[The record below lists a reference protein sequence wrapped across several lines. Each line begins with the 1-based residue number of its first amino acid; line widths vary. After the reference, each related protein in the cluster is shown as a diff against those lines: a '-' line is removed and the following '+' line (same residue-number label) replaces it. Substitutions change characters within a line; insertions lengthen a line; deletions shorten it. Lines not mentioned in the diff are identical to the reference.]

1 MAASL
6 AFNSL
11 DSRSSGRWGPESLTV
26 TPDLSRVAKVARLS
40 DCTLV
45 LYFVQL
51 CMCYC
56 VCVAGGP
63 ELGCSV
69 LMIIY
74 GCECA
79 CKPIQKP
86 KVVFLGTAEVSSLTS
101 RTHPTDSR
109 ARLALETTSM
119 AGYPLHHGLHP
130 VLQGEDLGTRV
141 YRSVLCC
148 VDAGVLFARLALAA
162 AALASSIATPAM
174 RWWGWTGN

>member
-63 ELGCSV
+63 ELCV
-69 LMIIY
+69 NDY

-86 KVVFLGTAEVSSLTS
+86 KAVFLGTAEVSSLTS
-101 RTHPTDSR
+101 RTHPTDSS

-130 VLQGEDLGTRV
+130 VLQGEDLHTRV
-141 YRSVLCC
+141 DRSVLCC
-148 VDAGVLFARLALAA
+148 VDAGVLFARLALGA
-162 AALASSIATPAM
+162 AALASSIATPVM
-174 RWWGWTGN
+174 RWWGWTGD

>member
-69 LMIIY
+69 LTIM
-74 GCECA
+74 A
-79 CKPIQKP
+79 ANVPANPFKNLK
-86 KVVFLGTAEVSSLTS
+86 LSSW
-101 RTHPTDSR
+101 
-109 ARLALETTSM
+109 E
-119 AGYPLHHGLHP
+119 PL
-130 VLQGEDLGTRV
+130 R
-141 YRSVLCC
+141 
-148 VDAGVLFARLALAA
+148 
-162 AALASSIATPAM
+162 
-174 RWWGWTGN
+174 

>member
-86 KVVFLGTAEVSSLTS
+86 KVVFLGTAEVSSPTS
-101 RTHPTDSR
+101 RLQSASGSR
-109 ARLALETTSM
+109 D
-119 AGYPLHHGLHP
+119 YQHGWL
-130 VLQGEDLGTRV
+130 
-141 YRSVLCC
+141 S
-148 VDAGVLFARLALAA
+148 
-162 AALASSIATPAM
+162 LASWPPPCIA
-174 RWWGWTGN
+174 G

>member
-1 MAASL
+1 VAASL

-26 TPDLSRVAKVARLS
+26 TPDLSRVTKVARLS

-51 CMCYC
+51 CMCCCWSRTRVFC
-56 VCVAGGP
+56 VND
-63 ELGCSV
+63 
-69 LMIIY
+69 Y

-86 KVVFLGTAEVSSLTS
+86 KAVFLGTAEVSSLTS
-101 RTHPTDSR
+101 RTHPTDSS

-141 YRSVLCC
+141 DRSVFCC

-174 RWWGWTGN
+174 RWWGWTGD